1 MTRHLPMILAAALSC
16 SVAHA
21 TSITYSLTKTASGT
35 LDGSSFTN
43 AQVTVTLTGDTANAG
58 PGPVPYTAIVV
69 NSGSATVNV
78 SGIGTDTFTDQIV
91 ILDTLSDNSLGGV
104 PADAVL
110 ILDYT
115 TDTGILVQT
124 GSVFSNYNLAT
135 SLGPITGMGGVAS
148 GSAITPVFPTTAGD
162 LTWTI
167 GQSLGTSTFTAI
179 TAAPTPEPGSL
190 LLVGSGL
197 MAAIARR
204 RFRC

>member
-1 MTRHLPMILAAALSC
+1 MILAAALSC

-21 TSITYSLTKTASGT
+21 TSITYSLTTTASGT
-35 LDGSSFTN
+35 LDGSSFTS
-43 AQVTVTLTGDTANAG
+43 AKVTVTLTGDTANAG
-58 PGPVPYTAIVV
+58 PGPVPYTAVDV

-91 ILDTLSDNSLGGV
+91 VVDTLSDSSLGGV
-104 PADAVL
+104 PADALL

-115 TDTGILVQT
+115 TGTGILVET
-124 GSVFSNYNLAT
+124 GSVFSSYNLAT

-148 GSAITPVFPTTAGD
+148 GSAMTPVFPTTAGD
-162 LTWTI
+162 LTWAV